1 MKKQTKTIIRTV
13 LLVFVALIV
22 GINVYAFNA
31 SRVAGDVVPMP
42 FGVGLTVVLSGSMEP
57 ELSVGDLLV
66 VARQDSYTVDE
77 VVVFQEG
84 RIGVVHRIIEMD
96 GTTVTTQGDANNV
109 PDEPMDVS
117 RVKGKV
123 VLAIPL
129 IGHVVNLIKTPIATI
144 VILAA
149 AIFLL
154 ERSFHKE
161 KEKDANQLEEIRRE
175 IERLKQTSSSQT
187 SQTSQS
193 SESAE
198 NSDEPKE

>member
-22 GINVYAFNA
+22 GINVYAINA
-31 SRVAGDVVPMP
+31 SRVAGDAIPMP

-57 ELSVGDLLV
+57 ELSVGDLLI
-66 VARQDSYTVDE
+66 VAEQDSYTVGE

-96 GTTVTTQGDANNV
+96 GSTVTTQGDANNAS
-109 PDEPMDVS
+109 DEPMDIS
-117 RVKGKV
+117 RIKGKV
-123 VLAIPL
+123 VLAIPMVGYL
-129 IGHVVNLIKTPIATI
+129 VNMIKTPVATVI
-144 VILAA
+144 ILAA

-161 KEKDANQLEEIRRE
+161 QDADRIQEIKRE
-175 IERLKQTSSSQT
+175 IEKLKQQAN
-187 SQTSQS
+187 QQD
-193 SESAE
+193 
-198 NSDEPKE
+198 NCQ